1 MIPPPPPAPVVPPPP
16 FADNVAVPAPPAT
29 ITQPTVSAGVAT
41 GAFPSNPVTFP
52 QLVTRITKMLAA
64 KELTQGDIA
73 GACQSL
79 GVPHMPA
86 LASRPDLI
94 PSMATALGI
103 AL

>member
-1 MIPPPPPAPVVPPPP
+1 
-16 FADNVAVPAPPAT
+16 
-29 ITQPTVSAGVAT
+29 
-41 GAFPSNPVTFP
+41 
-52 QLVTRITKMLAA
+52 LVTRITKMLAA

-79 GVPHMPA
+79 GIPHMPA